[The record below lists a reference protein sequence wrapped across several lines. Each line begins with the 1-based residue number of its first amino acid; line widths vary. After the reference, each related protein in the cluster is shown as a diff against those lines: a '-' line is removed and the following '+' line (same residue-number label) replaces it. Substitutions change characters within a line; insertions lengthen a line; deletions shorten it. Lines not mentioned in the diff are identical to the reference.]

1 MTQLRHC
8 IQIVGTLGLSHRK
21 TQSLDLLAKFA
32 RLLHGGFF
40 LLPMKLDALRFLPR
54 FSELFAQY
62 IEPPLAALVLLL
74 RERRLLDFETERL
87 ARELVE
93 LLRHRIHF
101 GADHRAGLV
110 HEVDGF
116 VGQKAISDVAV
127 RQRDR
132 GDEGVV
138 LDAHSV
144 VQLEALFDTA

>member
-8 IQIVGTLGLSHRK
+8 IQIVGTLGLFHRK

-40 LLPMKLDALRFLPR
+40 LLPVKLDALRFLSR
-54 FSELFAQY
+54 FSELLAQPS
-62 IEPPLAALVLLL
+62 EPPLAGLVLLL

-93 LLRHRIHF
+93 LLRHRVHF

-116 VGQKAISDVAV
+116 VGQKAIGDVAV

-138 LDAHSV
+138 LDAHAV
-144 VQLEALFDTA
+144 VQLEALLDAA

>member
-8 IQIVGTLGLSHRK
+8 IQIVGTLGLFHRK
-21 TQSLDLLAKFA
+21 TQSLDLFAKLA

-40 LLPMKLDALRFLPR
+40 LLPVKLDALRLFAGLG
-54 FSELFAQY
+54 ELLAQY
-62 IEPPLAALVLLL
+62 IEPPLAGLVLLL

-110 HEVDGF
+110 HEIDGL

-132 GDEGVV
+132 SDECVV
-138 LDAHSV
+138 LNAHAV
-144 VQLEALFDTA
+144 VQLEALFDAA